1 MPAPALPITVLEPG
15 RRAFDLGELWQYRDL
30 LYFLTKRE
38 ISIRYKQSLLGISWA
53 VLQPLMTMVVF
64 TVFLGTLAKVPSD
77 GVPYPVFSYL
87 GLLPW
92 TYFSNALSRAGT
104 SLVSNSNLLSKVYVP
119 RVLIPLS
126 GVLSALVDFACAF
139 GVLVGLMFW
148 YGLAPQLSWLLF
160 APLVLLT
167 ALLAQGVGMGL
178 AALNVQF
185 RDVQHAVPF
194 LLQLWMFATPVVYP
208 ASLVP
213 EKWRLLFALNPMT
226 GVIEAYRAAAL
237 GRAVD
242 FAALGISVAVAAVL
256 ALLGWWRF
264 RSMERVFADVV

>member
-1 MPAPALPITVLEPG
+1 MPAPALPLTVLEPG
-15 RRAFDLGELWQYRDL
+15 RRAFGLGELWQYRDL

-64 TVFLGTLAKVPSD
+64 TVFLGKLAKVPSD

-148 YGLAPQLSWLLF
+148 YGLAPQPSWLLF

-213 EKWRLLFALNPMT
+213 EQWRLLFALNPMT

-242 FAALGISVAVAAVL
+242 FAALGISAAVAAVL

>member
-1 MPAPALPITVLEPG
+1 L
-15 RRAFDLGELWQYRDL
+15 RELWHYRDL

-38 ISIRYKQSLLGISWA
+38 ISIRYKQSLLGIAWA
-53 VLQPLMTMVVF
+53 VLQPLLTMLVF
-64 TVFLGTLAKVPSD
+64 TVFLGRLAKVPSD

-92 TYFSNALSRAGT
+92 TYFSNAVSRAGT
-104 SLVSNSNLLSKVYVP
+104 SLVSNANLLSKVYVP

-126 GVLSALVDFACAF
+126 GVLSALLDFACAF
-139 GVLVGLMFW
+139 VVLVALMAW
-148 YGLAPQLSWLLF
+148 YGLAPTWSWLLL
-160 APLVLLT
+160 APLVALT

-178 AALNVQF
+178 AALNVQY

-213 EKWRLLFALNPMT
+213 AEWRLLFAANPMT

-237 GRAVD
+237 GRPVD
-242 FAALGISVAVAAVL
+242 FAALGVSLAVAVVL
-256 ALLGWWRF
+256 GVLGWWRF
-264 RSMERVFADVV
+264 RTMERVFADVV